1 MHLKLL
7 TIVTILVFC
16 FTSTSLAFAQNDD
29 KIVIFHTEFGH
40 LAIELFSDDAP
51 NTAESFLKLA
61 ESSFYDD
68 TIFHRIIKDFMIQG
82 GDPNSKESDQS
93 KWGQGGEKY
102 GGGNLAAEFNSIK
115 HDRGIVSMAR
125 SAHPDSAGSQ
135 FFIVHEKST
144 HLDEQYTVFGRIITQ
159 ESYDTLDKLANLAAT
174 PEGIP
179 FKSEKAKIKKTEIVT
194 RSNLANIL
202 TLDAPERVKGA
213 IIEDVVTPE
222 QEEETTTG
230 DGRYRNSEY
239 GFSFATQ
246 EGWMFQRGTGPDD
259 PILVA
264 LGVGKDG
271 ITPYISFQAVETN
284 EESFEEFFAP
294 LLESYRELDYGVGGG
309 ILSEEYYTGE
319 NRIAGKHGVVLVA
332 TQTNH
337 QLPDTPDNVTQYIT
351 IKFKQVILE
360 AVHFHFIIT
369 YLNNENNF
377 DEGLVDFDNMVNS
390 FKTSM
395 PSSQKFTTP
404 ESEVIVLDDNF
415 SETEEASTDEP
426 ASNGSQ
432 SGGGCLI
439 ATAAFGSEM
448 APQVQFLREIR
459 DNIVLQTESGTSFM
473 TAFNQ
478 FYYSFSPTI
487 ADYERENP
495 VFKES
500 VKLAITPLLASL
512 TLLQFADIDS
522 ESEMLGYGIGVIL
535 LNVGIYFVIP
545 AVFIMKIRK
554 LQ

>member
-7 TIVTILVFC
+7 STVTILVFC
-16 FTSTSLAFAQNDD
+16 FTSTALAFAQNDD

-68 TIFHRIIKDFMIQG
+68 TIFHRIIKGFMIQG

-202 TLDAPERVKGA
+202 TLDAPERV
-213 IIEDVVTPE
+213 
-222 QEEETTTG
+222 ETSTIK
-230 DGRYRNSEY
+230 DISRYSNAEY
-239 GFSFATQ
+239 GFSFMPQA
-246 EGWMFQRGTGPDD
+246 GWMLQADSLDNSVLMAIG
-259 PILVA
+259 LEN
-264 LGVGKDG
+264 DG
-271 ITPYISFQAVETN
+271 IIPSII
-284 EESFEEFFAP
+284 FEA
-294 LLESYRELDYGVGGG
+294 LESNDTTLKEYFEPRLEGYHELDDGVTFD
-309 ILSEEYYTGE
+309 ILSEEYITTYAGYVGLE
-319 NRIAGKHGVVLVA
+319 IIAV
-332 TQTNH
+332 QT
-337 QLPDTPDNVTQYIT
+337 LDSPKSV
-351 IKFKQVILE
+351 KFKQVMIE
-360 AVHFHFIIT
+360 GINFHYVIS
-369 YLNNENNF
+369 YANHPDYF
-377 DEGLVDFDNMVNS
+377 DEGLVGYDKILDS
-390 FKTSM
+390 FLITSYVE
-395 PSSQKFTTP
+395 SDTNP
-404 ESEVIVLDDNF
+404 ENEVIVLDDVSFN
-415 SETEEASTDEP
+415 ETEK
-426 ASNGSQ
+426 
-432 SGGGCLI
+432 GGCLI
-439 ATAAFGSEM
+439 ATATFGTEM

-473 TAFNQ
+473 TVFNQ

-495 VFKES
+495 VFKEA

-535 LNVGIYFVIP
+535 LNVGIYFAIP
-545 AVFIMKIRK
+545 AAFIMKIRK

>member
-1 MHLKLL
+1 M
-7 TIVTILVFC
+7 VTILVFC
-16 FTSTSLAFAQNDD
+16 FTSTALAFAQNDD
-29 KIVIFHTEFGH
+29 KIIIFHTEFGH

-68 TIFHRIIKDFMIQG
+68 TIFHRIIKGFMIQG

-159 ESYDTLDKLANLAAT
+159 ESYDTLDKLANLVAT

-179 FKSEKAKIKKTEIVT
+179 YKHDPAKIKKTEIVT

-202 TLDAPERVKGA
+202 TLDAPERVEVST
-213 IIEDVVTPE
+213 IRDLS
-222 QEEETTTG
+222 
-230 DGRYRNSEY
+230 RYSNAEY
-239 GFSFATQ
+239 GFSFMPQA
-246 EGWMFQRGTGPDD
+246 GWMLQADGLDNSVLMAIG
-259 PILVA
+259 LEN
-264 LGVGKDG
+264 DG
-271 ITPYISFQAVETN
+271 IIPSII
-284 EESFEEFFAP
+284 FEA
-294 LLESYRELDYGVGGG
+294 LESNDTTLKEYFEPRLEGYHELDDGVTFD
-309 ILSEEYYTGE
+309 ILSEEYITTYPGYVGLE
-319 NRIAGKHGVVLVA
+319 IIAV
-332 TQTNH
+332 QT
-337 QLPDTPDNVTQYIT
+337 LDSSKAV
-351 IKFKQVILE
+351 KFKQIMIEGINFHYVISY
-360 AVHFHFIIT
+360 ANHPD
-369 YLNNENNF
+369 YF
-377 DEGLVDFDNMVNS
+377 DEGLASYDKILDS
-390 FKTSM
+390 FVMRSYVQSDTN
-395 PSSQKFTTP
+395 P
-404 ESEVIVLDDNF
+404 ENEVIVLDDVSFN
-415 SETEEASTDEP
+415 ETEK
-426 ASNGSQ
+426 
-432 SGGGCLI
+432 GGCLI
-439 ATAAFGSEM
+439 ATATFGTEM

-495 VFKES
+495 VFKEG
-500 VKLAITPLLASL
+500 VKLALTPLLASL

-535 LNVGIYFVIP
+535 LNVGIYFAIP
-545 AVFIMKIRK
+545 AAFIMKIRK

>member
-1 MHLKLL
+1 
-7 TIVTILVFC
+7 V
-16 FTSTSLAFAQNDD
+16 
-29 KIVIFHTEFGH
+29 
-40 LAIELFSDDAP
+40 
-51 NTAESFLKLA
+51 
-61 ESSFYDD
+61 
-68 TIFHRIIKDFMIQG
+68 
-82 GDPNSKESDQS
+82 
-93 KWGQGGEKY
+93 
-102 GGGNLAAEFNSIK
+102 
-115 HDRGIVSMAR
+115 
-125 SAHPDSAGSQ
+125 
-135 FFIVHEKST
+135 
-144 HLDEQYTVFGRIITQ
+144 
-159 ESYDTLDKLANLAAT
+159 
-174 PEGIP
+174 
-179 FKSEKAKIKKTEIVT
+179 EKAEIKKTEVVT
-194 RSNLANIL
+194 RSSLENIL
-202 TLDAPERVKGA
+202 TLDTPERVERA
-213 IIEDVVTPE
+213 IIEEVIAPE
-222 QEEETTTG
+222 QEEATTTG
-230 DGRYRNSEY
+230 DGIYRNSEY

-284 EESFEEFFAP
+284 EKSFEEIFAP

-415 SETEEASTDEP
+415 SETEEASTDES

>member
-16 FTSTSLAFAQNDD
+16 FTSTALAFAQNDD
-29 KIVIFHTEFGH
+29 KIVVFHTEFGH

-51 NTAESFLKLA
+51 NTVENFLKLA
-61 ESSFYDD
+61 ESDFYDK
-68 TIFHRIIKDFMIQG
+68 TIFHRIINGFMIQG

-159 ESYDTLDKLANLAAT
+159 ESYDTLDKLANLVAT

-179 FKSEKAKIKKTEIVT
+179 YKHDPAKIKKTEIVT

-202 TLDAPERVKGA
+202 TLDAPERVEVST
-213 IIEDVVTPE
+213 IRDLS
-222 QEEETTTG
+222 
-230 DGRYRNSEY
+230 RYSNAEY
-239 GFSFATQ
+239 GFSFMPQA
-246 EGWMFQRGTGPDD
+246 GWMLQADSLDNSVLMAIG
-259 PILVA
+259 LE
-264 LGVGKDG
+264 KDG
-271 ITPYISFQAVETN
+271 IIPSII
-284 EESFEEFFAP
+284 FEA
-294 LLESYRELDYGVGGG
+294 LESNDTTLKEYFEPRLEGYHELDDGVTFD
-309 ILSEEYYTGE
+309 ILSEEYITTYAGYVGLE
-319 NRIAGKHGVVLVA
+319 IIAV
-332 TQTNH
+332 QT
-337 QLPDTPDNVTQYIT
+337 LDSSKAV
-351 IKFKQVILE
+351 KFKQVMIE
-360 AVHFHFIIT
+360 GINFHYVIS
-369 YLNNENNF
+369 YANHPDYF
-377 DEGLVDFDNMVNS
+377 DEGLASYDKILDS
-390 FKTSM
+390 FLIRLYVQSDTN
-395 PSSQKFTTP
+395 P
-404 ESEVIVLDDNF
+404 ENEVIILDDKSFN
-415 SETEEASTDEP
+415 ETEK
-426 ASNGSQ
+426 
-432 SGGGCLI
+432 GGCLI
-439 ATAAFGSEM
+439 ATATFGTEM

-495 VFKES
+495 VFKEA

-535 LNVGIYFVIP
+535 LNVGIYFAIP
-545 AVFIMKIRK
+545 AAFIMKIRK

>member
-7 TIVTILVFC
+7 TTATILVFC
-16 FTSTSLAFAQNDD
+16 FTSTTLAFAQSDD
-29 KIVIFHTEFGH
+29 KIVVFHTEFGH

-51 NTAESFLKLA
+51 NTVENFLELA
-61 ESSFYDD
+61 ESNFYDK
-68 TIFHRIIKDFMIQG
+68 TIFHRIISGFMIQG

-93 KWGQGGEKY
+93 KWGRGGT
-102 GGGNLAAEFNSIK
+102 GDNLKAEFNNIK

-125 SAHPDSAGSQ
+125 SAHPDSASSQ
-135 FFIVHEKST
+135 FFIVHNLHIAT
-144 HLDEQYTVFGRIITQ
+144 LDEKYTVFGRIITQ
-159 ESYDTLDKLANLAAT
+159 ESYDTLDKIANLETAT
-174 PEGIP
+174 NDIP
-179 FKSEKAKIKKTEIVT
+179 LEVEKAEIKKTEVVT
-194 RSNLANIL
+194 RSSLENIL
-202 TLDAPERVKGA
+202 TLDTPERVERA
-213 IIEDVVTPE
+213 IIEEVIAPE
-222 QEEETTTG
+222 QEEATIPEG
-230 DGRYRNSEY
+230 SRFRNSEY

-284 EESFEEFFAP
+284 EKSFEEIFAP

-319 NRIAGKHGVVLVA
+319 NRIAGKHGIVLVA

-390 FKTSM
+390 FRTFL

-426 ASNGSQ
+426 TSNGSQ

-495 VFKES
+495 VFKEA

>member
-16 FTSTSLAFAQNDD
+16 FTSTALAFAQNDD

-68 TIFHRIIKDFMIQG
+68 TIFHRIIKGFMIQG

-159 ESYDTLDKLANLAAT
+159 ESYDTLDKLANLVAT

-179 FKSEKAKIKKTEIVT
+179 YKHDPAKIKKTEIVT

-202 TLDAPERVKGA
+202 TLDAPERVETS
-213 IIEDVVTPE
+213 IIKDIS
-222 QEEETTTG
+222 
-230 DGRYRNSEY
+230 RYSNAEY
-239 GFSFATQ
+239 GFSFMPQA
-246 EGWMFQRGTGPDD
+246 GWMLQADSLDNSVLMAIG
-259 PILVA
+259 LE
-264 LGVGKDG
+264 KDG
-271 ITPYISFQAVETN
+271 IIPSII
-284 EESFEEFFAP
+284 FEA
-294 LLESYRELDYGVGGG
+294 LESNDTTLKEYFEPRLEGYHELDDGVTFD
-309 ILSEEYYTGE
+309 ILSEEYITTYAGYVGLE
-319 NRIAGKHGVVLVA
+319 IIAV
-332 TQTNH
+332 QT
-337 QLPDTPDNVTQYIT
+337 LDSSKAV
-351 IKFKQVILE
+351 KFKQVMIE
-360 AVHFHFIIT
+360 GINFHYVIS
-369 YLNNENNF
+369 YANHPDYF
-377 DEGLVDFDNMVNS
+377 DEGLASYDKILDS
-390 FKTSM
+390 FLMRSYVESDTN
-395 PSSQKFTTP
+395 P
-404 ESEVIVLDDNF
+404 ENEVIVLDDKSFN
-415 SETEEASTDEP
+415 ETEK
-426 ASNGSQ
+426 
-432 SGGGCLI
+432 GGCLI
-439 ATAAFGSEM
+439 ATATFGTEM

-495 VFKES
+495 VFKEG
-500 VKLAITPLLASL
+500 VKLALTPLLASL

-535 LNVGIYFVIP
+535 LNVGIYFAIP
-545 AVFIMKIRK
+545 AAFIMKIRK

>member
-16 FTSTSLAFAQNDD
+16 FTSTALAFAQNDD
-29 KIVIFHTEFGH
+29 KIVVFHTEFGH

-51 NTAESFLKLA
+51 NTVENFLKLA
-61 ESSFYDD
+61 ESDFYDK
-68 TIFHRIIKDFMIQG
+68 TIFHRIINGFMIQG

-159 ESYDTLDKLANLAAT
+159 ESYDTLDKLANLVAT

-179 FKSEKAKIKKTEIVT
+179 YKHDPAKIKKTEIVT

-202 TLDAPERVKGA
+202 TLDAPERVEVST
-213 IIEDVVTPE
+213 IRDLS
-222 QEEETTTG
+222 
-230 DGRYRNSEY
+230 RYSNAEY
-239 GFSFATQ
+239 GFSFMPQA
-246 EGWMFQRGTGPDD
+246 GWMLQADSLDNSVLMAIG
-259 PILVA
+259 LE
-264 LGVGKDG
+264 KDG
-271 ITPYISFQAVETN
+271 IIPSII
-284 EESFEEFFAP
+284 FEA
-294 LLESYRELDYGVGGG
+294 LESNDTTLKEYFEPRLEGYHELDDGVTFD
-309 ILSEEYYTGE
+309 ILSEEYITTYAGYVGLE
-319 NRIAGKHGVVLVA
+319 IIAV
-332 TQTNH
+332 QT
-337 QLPDTPDNVTQYIT
+337 LDSSKAV
-351 IKFKQVILE
+351 KFKQVMIE
-360 AVHFHFIIT
+360 GINFHYVIS
-369 YLNNENNF
+369 YANHPDYF
-377 DEGLVDFDNMVNS
+377 DEGLASYDKILDS
-390 FKTSM
+390 FLMRSYVQSDTN
-395 PSSQKFTTP
+395 P
-404 ESEVIVLDDNF
+404 ENEVIVLDDKSFN
-415 SETEEASTDEP
+415 ETEK
-426 ASNGSQ
+426 
-432 SGGGCLI
+432 GGCLI
-439 ATAAFGSEM
+439 ATATFGTEM

-495 VFKES
+495 VFKEG
-500 VKLAITPLLASL
+500 VKLALTPLLASL

-535 LNVGIYFVIP
+535 LNVGIYFAIP
-545 AVFIMKIRK
+545 AAFIMKIRK

>member
-1 MHLKLL
+1 LHLKLL
-7 TIVTILVFC
+7 ATATILVFC
-16 FTSTSLAFAQNDD
+16 FTSTALAFAQNDD
-29 KIVIFHTEFGH
+29 KIVVFHTEFGH
-40 LAIELFSDDAP
+40 LAIELFPDDAP
-51 NTAESFLKLA
+51 NTVENFLKLA
-61 ESSFYDD
+61 ESDFYDK
-68 TIFHRIIKDFMIQG
+68 TIFHRIINGFMIQG

-93 KWGQGGEKY
+93 KWGQGGT
-102 GGGNLAAEFNSIK
+102 GDNLKAEFNSIK
-115 HDRGIVSMAR
+115 HDRGIISMAR
-125 SAHPDSAGSQ
+125 SASVHSASSQ

-144 HLDEQYTVFGRIITQ
+144 FLDEKYTVFGRIITQ
-159 ESYDTLDKLANLAAT
+159 ESYDTLDKIANLET
-174 PEGIP
+174 TTKDIP
-179 FKSEKAKIKKTEIVT
+179 LEVEKAEIKKTEVVT
-194 RSNLANIL
+194 RSSLENIL

-213 IIEDVVTPE
+213 IIEEVIVLE
-222 QEEETTTG
+222 QEEATPTG

-239 GFSFATQ
+239 GFSFTTQ
-246 EGWMFQRGTGPDD
+246 EGWMFQRGTGPND
-259 PILVA
+259 PVLVGV
-264 LGVGKDG
+264 GVGKDG
-271 ITPYISFQAVETN
+271 ITPYISFQVVETN
-284 EESFEEFFAP
+284 EESFEELFAP

-309 ILSEEYYTGE
+309 ILSEEHYTGE
-319 NRIAGKHGVVLVA
+319 NRIAGKHGIVLVA

-351 IKFKQVILE
+351 VKFKQVILE

-369 YLNNENNF
+369 YYNHENNF

-415 SETEEASTDEP
+415 SETEE

-495 VFKES
+495 VFKEA

-522 ESEMLGYGIGVIL
+522 ESEMLGYGISVIL
-535 LNVGIYFVIP
+535 LNVGMYFVIP
-545 AVFIMKIRK
+545 AIFIMKIRK

>member
-7 TIVTILVFC
+7 TISTILVFC
-16 FTSTSLAFAQNDD
+16 FTSTALAFAQNDD
-29 KIVIFHTEFGH
+29 KIVVFHTEFGH
-40 LAIELFSDDAP
+40 LAIELFPDDAP
-51 NTAESFLKLA
+51 NTAENFLKLA
-61 ESSFYDD
+61 ESDFYDK
-68 TIFHRIIKDFMIQG
+68 TIFHRIINGFMIQG

-93 KWGQGGEKY
+93 KWGQGGT
-102 GGGNLAAEFNSIK
+102 GDNLKAEFNNIK
-115 HDRGIVSMAR
+115 HDRGIISMAR
-125 SAHPDSAGSQ
+125 SASVHSASSQ

-144 HLDEQYTVFGRIITQ
+144 FLDEKYTVFGRIITQ
-159 ESYDTLDKLANLAAT
+159 ESYDTLDKIANLET
-174 PEGIP
+174 TTKDIP
-179 FKSEKAKIKKTEIVT
+179 LEVEKAEIKKTEVVT
-194 RSNLANIL
+194 RSSLENIL
-202 TLDAPERVKGA
+202 TLDAPERVEGA
-213 IIEDVVTPE
+213 IIEEVIALE

-246 EGWMFQRGTGPDD
+246 EGWMFQRGIGPND

-264 LGVGKDG
+264 LGVEKDS

-284 EESFEEFFAP
+284 EESFEELFTP
-294 LLESYRELDYGVGGG
+294 LIESYRELDYGVGGG

-319 NRIAGKHGVVLVA
+319 NRIAGKHGIVLVA
-332 TQTNH
+332 TKTNH

-369 YLNNENNF
+369 YLNHENNF
-377 DEGLVDFDNMVNS
+377 DEGLVDFDNMINS
-390 FKTSM
+390 FRTSM

-415 SETEEASTDEP
+415 SETEE

-495 VFKES
+495 VFKET

-535 LNVGIYFVIP
+535 LNVGMYFVIP

>member
-68 TIFHRIIKDFMIQG
+68 TIFHRIIKGFMIQG

-202 TLDAPERVKGA
+202 TLDAPERVEVST
-213 IIEDVVTPE
+213 IRDLS
-222 QEEETTTG
+222 
-230 DGRYRNSEY
+230 RYSNAEY
-239 GFSFATQ
+239 GFSFMPQA
-246 EGWMFQRGTGPDD
+246 GWMLQADG
-259 PILVA
+259 
-264 LGVGKDG
+264 LGNSVLMAIGLENDG
-271 ITPYISFQAVETN
+271 IIPSII
-284 EESFEEFFAP
+284 FEA
-294 LLESYRELDYGVGGG
+294 LESNDTTLKEYFEPRLERYYELDDGVTFD
-309 ILSEEYYTGE
+309 ILSEEYITTYAGYVGLE
-319 NRIAGKHGVVLVA
+319 IIAV
-332 TQTNH
+332 QTLDSPN
-337 QLPDTPDNVTQYIT
+337 TV
-351 IKFKQVILE
+351 KFKQVMIE
-360 AVHFHFIIT
+360 GINFHYVIS
-369 YLNNENNF
+369 YANHPDYF
-377 DEGLVDFDNMVNS
+377 DNGLVGYDKIIDS
-390 FKTSM
+390 FLITSYVE
-395 PSSQKFTTP
+395 SDTNP
-404 ESEVIVLDDNF
+404 ENEVIVLDDKSFN
-415 SETEEASTDEP
+415 ETEK
-426 ASNGSQ
+426 
-432 SGGGCLI
+432 GGCLI
-439 ATAAFGSEM
+439 ATATFGTEM

-495 VFKES
+495 VFKEG
-500 VKLAITPLLASL
+500 VKLALTPLLASL

-535 LNVGIYFVIP
+535 LNVGIYFAIP
-545 AVFIMKIRK
+545 AAFIMKIRK